1 MKAMILAAGLGARLK
16 PLTNDTPKSLLLVGK
31 YTLIERAINRL
42 IKCGVSEFVINV
54 SHLANQIKD
63 SFANYNEKVNIQ
75 FIDEPYPYGTGG
87 ALINAINYLGKDP
100 FILCNSDVIS
110 EIDLNKLPE
119 NTEVAHLIGIKN
131 PEHNLKGDFSLVD
144 GYVFIR
150 EKENDLTWSGLSIIN
165 PEILKGHLS
174 HPYPFDIWTIILKP
188 LISQSKVTAH
198 FDDSLWMDVGTFD
211 RLKLARKRLKDEN

>member
-63 SFANYNEKVNIQ
+63 SLANYNKKINIQ

-110 EIDLNKLPE
+110 EIDLN
-119 NTEVAHLIGIKN
+119 
-131 PEHNLKGDFSLVD
+131 
-144 GYVFIR
+144 
-150 EKENDLTWSGLSIIN
+150 
-165 PEILKGHLS
+165 
-174 HPYPFDIWTIILKP
+174 
-188 LISQSKVTAH
+188 
-198 FDDSLWMDVGTFD
+198 
-211 RLKLARKRLKDEN
+211 